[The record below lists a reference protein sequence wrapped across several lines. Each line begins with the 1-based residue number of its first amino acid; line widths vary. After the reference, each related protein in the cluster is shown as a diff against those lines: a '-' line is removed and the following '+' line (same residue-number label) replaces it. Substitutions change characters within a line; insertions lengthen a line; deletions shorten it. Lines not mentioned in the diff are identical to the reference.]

1 MEQPKSRVVMP
12 LILGAIL
19 ISTGVVFLL
28 NNFNIITLDWE
39 FLMGPL
45 FGMGGLIFL
54 LVFMVNTDD
63 WWALIPAT
71 ALISLGVII
80 FLGQSDFESNW
91 VGGMFLGM
99 LGMSF
104 WLIYAFHPVQ
114 WWAIIPGGSLF
125 TLAAVSVL
133 PEESAFAGSGFFLG
147 LAVTFG
153 LVYLLPNPIGRKKW
167 ALFPAGIMLT
177 LGMMILLDSTRFI
190 NFVWPVALFLAG
202 IALLIHAFKK

>member
-12 LILGAIL
+12 FILGAIL
-19 ISTGVVFLL
+19 ISMGVIFLL
-28 NNFNIITLDWE
+28 NNFNVITLDWE

-71 ALISLGVII
+71 ALIGLGIII
-80 FLGQSDFESNW
+80 FLGQGDFASDW

-99 LGMSF
+99 LGVSF
-104 WLIYAFHPVQ
+104 WLIYAFHPTQ
-114 WWAIIPGGSLF
+114 WWAIIPGGALF

-133 PEESAFAGSGFFLG
+133 PEEGVLAGSGFFLG
-147 LAVTFG
+147 LALTFG
-153 LVYLLPNPIGRKKW
+153 LVYLLPNPTGRKKW
-167 ALFPAGIMLT
+167 ALFPTGIMLA
-177 LGMMILLDSTRFI
+177 LGVMILLDSTRFI
-190 NFVWPVALFLAG
+190 NFVWPVALFMAG
-202 IALLIHAFKK
+202 IALLIHAYKD

>member
-12 LILGAIL
+12 FILGAIL
-19 ISTGVVFLL
+19 ISMGVIFLL
-28 NNFNIITLDWE
+28 NNFNVITLDWE

-71 ALISLGVII
+71 ALIGLGIII
-80 FLGQSDFESNW
+80 FLGQGDFASDW

-99 LGMSF
+99 LGVSF
-104 WLIYAFHPVQ
+104 WLIYAFHPTQ

-133 PEESAFAGSGFFLG
+133 PEEGVLAGSGFFLG
-147 LAVTFG
+147 LALTFG
-153 LVYLLPNPIGRKKW
+153 LVYLLPNPTGRKKW
-167 ALFPAGIMLT
+167 ALFPTGIMLA
-177 LGMMILLDSTRFI
+177 LGVMILLDSTRFI
-190 NFVWPVALFLAG
+190 NFVWPVTLFLAG
-202 IALLIHAFKK
+202 IALLIHAYKD